1 MNELDGYNLAVIPAQ
16 KLLERFA
23 EDETG
28 ATAVEYALIVAAV
41 SIVIGA
47 VLQRIGVYLDSVFRT
62 IQQDTI
68 IITDGA

>member
-1 MNELDGYNLAVIPAQ
+1 MQ
-16 KLLERFA
+16 KLLARFA
-23 EDETG
+23 KDESA
-28 ATAVEYALIVAAV
+28 ATAIEYALIVAAV

-47 VLQRIGVYLDSVFRT
+47 VLRRIGVYLDSVFRT